1 MGAHDKYDNTKG
13 WGPHGV
19 VACEQPWSARGV
31 QVQMMR
37 ASAVVVVVVG
47 SARVD
52 AISGEG
58 EWSAHER
65 ERWGTAN
72 DVVTTAYIIYVWARD
87 REGYMRWA

>member
-1 MGAHDKYDNTKG
+1 MSSAGGGEHDMGAHDKYDKTKG

-31 QVQMMR
+31 WVQTMR
-37 ASAVVVVVVG
+37 ASAVVVVV

-58 EWSAHER
+58 E
-65 ERWGTAN
+65 
-72 DVVTTAYIIYVWARD
+72 
-87 REGYMRWA
+87 